1 MSTDEIDYD
10 DEPKKFQY
18 ALPYKTFNQ
27 CAHSAPKTWL
37 VENVIALGEDSS
49 WYGPPGAG
57 KSGLLM
63 DLAVHVASGRDWRGY
78 KFNRHEDV
86 HPEEVNFQEHR
97 GVVYFALEKADLTER
112 RLQAYMQRDG
122 LSGLPIVV
130 VPYAIDLLDPRCVEI
145 IRHTL
150 LQFWEDTDAI
160 PGLVIIDTWGKAIA
174 RGDADKEHTQNL
186 AAMHISQLRE
196 VLKGHIRRFHLAS
209 IGHSGKN
216 LAAGERGSNARQ
228 GHVDLEV
235 QVNGG
240 AAKITKANDQ
250 DDGELTKFE
259 FEKVDMPGDDE
270 CNIKPW
276 SIAILAAGTP
286 VTAARPA
293 VSKPPTGKQTQDI
306 DALLRA
312 IAARGQDGAVHADHW
327 KEELAKAGRIKAD
340 DKNPRA
346 TFKRIREGLSQHIFE
361 ADGIVRMINSQ
372 PGQLPSCPVLP

>member
-1 MSTDEIDYD
+1 MSDDEIDFDYK
-10 DEPKKFQY
+10 PKNFQY
-18 ALPYKTFNQ
+18 ALPYETFDE

-37 VENVIALGEDSS
+37 IENVIAIGEDSS

-86 HPEEVNFQEHR
+86 PPDEVNFRERR
-97 GVVYFALEKADLTER
+97 GVVYFALERADLTKR

-130 VPYAIDLLDPRCVEI
+130 VPCAIDLLDPRCVEI

-150 LQFWEDTDAI
+150 LQFWEDTGAI

-186 AAMHISQLRE
+186 AAMHVSQLRE
-196 VLKGHIRRFHLAS
+196 VLKGDIRKFHLAS

-216 LAAGERGSNARQ
+216 LGAGERGSNARQ

-240 AAKITKANDQ
+240 TAKITKANDQ

-270 CNIKPW
+270 RNIKPW
-276 SIAILAAGTP
+276 NIAILAA
-286 VTAARPA
+286 ARPA
-293 VSKPPTGKQTQDI
+293 TEARSAAPQRITGKHAQAL
-306 DALLRA
+306 DALGRA
-312 IAARGQDGAVHADHW
+312 IVERGDAGAVHTDYW
-327 KEELAKAGRIKAD
+327 KEELAKVGLIKAE

-346 TFKRIREGLSQHIFE
+346 TFARIRTGISQHIIAE
-361 ADGIVRMINSQ
+361 PNGLVRINLQ
-372 PGQLPSCPVLP
+372 PGQIPPPPA

>member
-1 MSTDEIDYD
+1 MSDEIDFD
-10 DEPKKFQY
+10 DDKPKRFQY
-18 ALPYKTFNQ
+18 ALPYKTFDQ

-37 VENVIALGEDSS
+37 IENVIALGEDSS

-78 KFNRHEDV
+78 TFNRHEAV
-86 HPEEVNFQEHR
+86 RERR
-97 GVVYFALEKADLTER
+97 GVVYFALERADLTER

-122 LSGLPIVV
+122 LSRLPIVV

-150 LQFWEDTDAI
+150 LQFWDDI
-160 PGLVIIDTWGKAIA
+160 DVMPSLVIVDTWGKAIA

-186 AAMHISQLRE
+186 AAAHISQLRQ
-196 VLKGHIRRFHLAS
+196 VLKGDIRKFHLAS

-250 DDGELTKFE
+250 DNGELTKFE

-270 CNIKPW
+270 RNFKPW
-276 SIAILAAGTP
+276 SIAILATGTP
-286 VTAARPA
+286 VTTARTA
-293 VSKPPTGKQTQDI
+293 SQRTTGKQTQ
-306 DALLRA
+306 ALNAL
-312 IAARGQDGAVHADHW
+312 ARVTVTHGQGGVVHPDYW
-327 KEELAKAGRIKAD
+327 KAELARDGLIRPE

-346 TFKRIREGLSQHIFE
+346 TFARIRKSLSQHIIE
-361 ADGIVRMINSQ
+361 EPTGLVRIKSR
-372 PGQLPSCPVLP
+372 PGNIPECPA